1 MKQTWIAIGK
11 SIVSIVFV
19 IFLVLAFSAFNSITA
34 AWVVR
39 ESAGGGFFYE
49 KIIHVYEG
57 LLVLI
62 VFQSCASFAFLHSG
76 SKLQPDKCKFI
87 LKALSACSLAICLVV
102 YLYSGI
108 FPFSI
113 PTVN

>member
-1 MKQTWIAIGK
+1 MRKTWIAIGK
-11 SIVSIVFV
+11 AIACVL
-19 IFLVLAFSAFNSITA
+19 FLLFIILAFSAFNSITA

-62 VFQSCASFAFLHSG
+62 VFQSCTSFAFLHSG
-76 SKLQPDKCKFI
+76 SKLQSDKCKFI
-87 LKALSACSLAICLVV
+87 LKALSVSSLAICLVV
-102 YLYSGI
+102 YFYSGI